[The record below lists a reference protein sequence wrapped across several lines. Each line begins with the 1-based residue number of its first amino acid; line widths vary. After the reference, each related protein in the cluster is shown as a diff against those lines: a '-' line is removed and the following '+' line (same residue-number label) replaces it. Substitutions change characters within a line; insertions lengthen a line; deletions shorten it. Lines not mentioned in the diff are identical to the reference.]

1 MTDDRDRDNNFSS
14 EQLDLSKLVDP
25 AEYGAIPNAGPSVER
40 PDQLAFGIMQDISQ
54 SAERMRAHFGEG
66 RIPEAYECLQEIM
79 EAGAELMKGFAITYG
94 VQSSPE

>member
-25 AEYGAIPNAGPSVER
+25 AEYGVLPNELSVQR
-40 PDQLAFGIMQDISQ
+40 PDQMALGIIQEIAHN
-54 SAERMRAHFGEG
+54 AESMRCNYSEG
-66 RIPEAYECLQEIM
+66 RVQEAFDRLQSIM